1 MKDRMNKIIDGV
13 KFKTN
18 FIKELVVEL
27 QPLIIIYLIIEL
39 LKLQ

>member
-1 MKDRMNKIIDGV
+1 MKRKFNNIIERV
-13 KFKTN
+13 KQCSN
-18 FIKELVVEL
+18 FIKELIVEL

>member
-13 KFKTN
+13 KFTTN